1 MFRKVEL
8 PYKHD
13 IGPFEDVLK
22 NKKST
27 FQKKHIGGGVKTEI
41 PIWSKNVQN
50 RVTIQMLTDAREM
63 LVNTRKLQERQE

>member
-27 FQKKHIGGGVKTEI
+27 FQKKRIGGGGKNGNSQILGKILMGKTF
-41 PIWSKNVQN
+41 
-50 RVTIQMLTDAREM
+50 
-63 LVNTRKLQERQE
+63 TRRIFSPGSWFWLFFEV